1 MIITHE
7 NAILQGFRHGGDFC
21 DILEVTVHMKAKG
34 HMDDPF
40 RAEASNE
47 GGANDAS
54 CGSEARMRALLDAL
68 PDVMCVISEGGAI
81 LECHGQDQSG
91 MFLSTARTDCARLDD
106 GFPPEIAGL
115 AMEAVREAMRSHNA
129 YVSEVEV
136 AAETGNVKFFEFRC
150 SRCSPGEVLLIIRDI
165 TKQKEFERT
174 LTQLFEEVSHAKA
187 EWEITFNSVSEFI
200 ILTDDRYRILRCNQ
214 SFGAFMEKQPVA
226 LVGKDLAELLQIA
239 PKDRAKHLVQLSEGR
254 PVSHSWLDARNRW
267 LYMSEYPI
275 QDPQGA
281 LEKIVVTVSDVTDLM
296 TVQKELMRSDKEL
309 KERVEEL
316 ERFYNMVIG
325 RELKMRE
332 LKKRNAELEHEIEML
347 KTGPLDL

>member
-1 MIITHE
+1 MHE
-7 NAILQGFRHGGDFC
+7 PSATKIP
-21 DILEVTVHMKAKG
+21 K
-34 HMDDPF
+34 
-40 RAEASNE
+40 E
-47 GGANDAS
+47 GGVNDETRD
-54 CGSEARMRALLDAL
+54 SETRLRALLGAL
-68 PDVMCVISEGGAI
+68 PDVMCVISEDGVI

-91 MFLSTARTDCARLDD
+91 MSITKGNQTCIRVVE
-106 GFPPEIAGL
+106 GFPPDIAEH
-115 AMEAVREAMRSHNA
+115 AMEAVSEAMRTQGS
-129 YVSEVEV
+129 YISEVE
-136 AAETGNVKFFEFRC
+136 ANIASGRSSFFEFRC
-150 SRCSPGEVLLIIRDI
+150 SKCGPGEALLIIRDI

-174 LTQLFEEVSHAKA
+174 LTQLFEDVSHAKT
-187 EWEITFNSVSEFI
+187 EWETTFNSVSEFI
-200 ILTDDRYRILRCNQ
+200 ILTDGRYRIIRCNQ
-214 SFGAFMEKQPVA
+214 SFGAFMEKPPAA
-226 LVGKDLAELLQIA
+226 LVGKDLAEMLQIA
-239 PKDRAKHLVQLSEGR
+239 PRDRSKHLIQLAEGR
-254 PVSHSWLDARNRW
+254 PVSHSWLDSRKRW

-275 QDPQGA
+275 QDPRGA